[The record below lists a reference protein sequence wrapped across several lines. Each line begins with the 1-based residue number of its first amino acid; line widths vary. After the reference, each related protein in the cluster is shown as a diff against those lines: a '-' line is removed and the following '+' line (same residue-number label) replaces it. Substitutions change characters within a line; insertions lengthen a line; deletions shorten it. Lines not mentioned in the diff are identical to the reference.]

1 MEWGLKDFRIISP
14 HLFSAKANDKEY
26 VFFVNIENHINY
38 KLSKPNHD
46 ADFYVILIPNK
57 NGDNLILLTRSD
69 LMAHSECFLDFN
81 WIASNLKK
89 KLRIETDLLH
99 VG

>member
-14 HLFSAKANDKEY
+14 HLFSAKANGKEY
-26 VFFVNIENHINY
+26 VFYVNIENHTDY
-38 KLSKPNHD
+38 KLSKPTHD
-46 ADFYVILIPNK
+46 ADFYAILIPNK
-57 NGDNLILLTRSD
+57 KGDNLILLTKSD
-69 LMAHSECFLDFN
+69 LMSHSGQFLDFN